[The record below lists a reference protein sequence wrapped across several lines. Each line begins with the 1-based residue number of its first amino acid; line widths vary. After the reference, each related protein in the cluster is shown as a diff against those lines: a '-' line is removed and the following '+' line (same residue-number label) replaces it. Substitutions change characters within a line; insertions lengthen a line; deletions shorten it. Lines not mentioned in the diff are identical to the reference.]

1 MIARILQN
9 NQIEELFERGK
20 NFHTKWN
27 NFTGKTNESIHQPGS
42 IAKMVHLVNRAALT
56 YSGGSDTWH
65 WEHCVLN
72 SLFSK
77 CRPHPVLVANSWNTG
92 TSHYASVLKKNTAEN
107 YSWEKY
113 LGMHLPSSAAFADVA
128 VSASENWINAYKQ
141 DKQTWHRQNQ
151 FSLIQKKKREDTNK
165 VWQKKRVKVKPSP
178 DNQMPS
184 QR

>member
-1 MIARILQN
+1 MKQQRRIISSCVIARIQN
-9 NQIEELFERGK
+9 NQIKKVSERGQK
-20 NFHTKWN
+20 KIHTKWN
-27 NFTGKTNESIHQPGS
+27 NLTGKTNESVHQTGS
-42 IAKMVHLVNRAALT
+42 TPKMLHLVSRAAIT
-56 YSGGSDTWH
+56 YSCGSDTWH

-141 DKQTWHRQNQ
+141 DKQT
-151 FSLIQKKKREDTNK
+151 
-165 VWQKKRVKVKPSP
+165 
-178 DNQMPS
+178 
-184 QR
+184 